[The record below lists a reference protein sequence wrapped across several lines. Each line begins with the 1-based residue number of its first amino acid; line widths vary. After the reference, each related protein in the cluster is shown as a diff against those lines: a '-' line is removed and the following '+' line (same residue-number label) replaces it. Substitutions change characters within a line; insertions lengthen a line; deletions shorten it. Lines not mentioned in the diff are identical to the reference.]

1 MTIQDLRIFASRGY
15 GNSVVRRTFLLLCL
29 MGPAFAAN
37 LLLYYLAADLLAP
50 EPFGLFYV
58 AVTISNVL
66 YSGSFVLNLFFTR
79 HLTFIVNTAS
89 ASAAFAARRPIQR
102 LVVRYGALAA
112 LACILVLYGLGK
124 KLGVQS
130 WPIIILV
137 VLDAYSAY
145 VIDVYRAVL
154 QSVRKTAYLGG
165 LSLAWMLLRFLL
177 GVGAMVFLGTA
188 AGALLGIVL
197 ASFILIAL
205 LFLRFSAIDMK
216 STAVQLPA
224 LPSLRA
230 LVPVVL
236 GYGSL
241 IVISNMDVLLAY
253 LLLRDTT
260 LGAYSASSVLP
271 KGILVVVTPLL
282 QMLYPMMVW
291 HDKAPANLRL
301 IVQKSAGTIFLL
313 SSAMALAVFGFSG
326 LLCGGSWGLR
336 LCQPLPLNYLLAA
349 TVMLSVLRALVLIQ
363 SARGRDWMAIS
374 LLVPAGAYLW
384 IATVSSHS
392 AETIASQFMV
402 FAGLLLLYFGIAS
415 LLIDWCRSVGRM
427 RKARL

>member
-1 MTIQDLRIFASRGY
+1 MTMQGIRSVAARGY

-29 MGPAFAAN
+29 MGPAFAVN
-37 LLLYYLAADLLAP
+37 LLLYYVAAELLAP

-79 HLTFIVNTAS
+79 HLTFIVNA
-89 ASAAFAARRPIQR
+89 ASAAAAHAARRPIRQR
-102 LVVRYGALAA
+102 VVRYGAVAA
-112 LACILVLYGLGK
+112 VACILLLFGLGQ

-145 VIDVYRAVL
+145 VIDIDRAVL
-154 QSVRKTAYLGG
+154 QSLRKTVYLGG
-165 LSLAWMLLRFLL
+165 LSLVWMLLRFLL
-177 GVGAMVFLGTA
+177 GVGVMVLLGTA
-188 AGALLGIVL
+188 AGALLGIVV
-197 ASFILIAL
+197 ASFMVIAGLAL
-205 LFLRFSAIDMK
+205 LFPAADADSA
-216 STAVQLPA
+216 AELPP
-224 LPSLRA
+224 LPPFRA

-241 IVISNMDVLLAY
+241 ILVSNADVLLAY
-253 LLLRDTT
+253 LLLRGDT
-260 LGAYSASSVLP
+260 LGVYSASSVLP

-291 HDKAPANLRL
+291 HDKAPPNLRL

-313 SSAMALAVFGFSG
+313 SSAMALAVFACSA

-336 LCQPLPLNYLLAA
+336 LCQPLPLEYLLAA

-363 SARGRDWMAIS
+363 SARGRDWMAVS
-374 LLVPAGAYLW
+374 LLLPAAAYLW
-384 IATVSSHS
+384 VAAVSDHSVETLATEFMAFTSS
-392 AETIASQFMV
+392 
-402 FAGLLLLYFGIAS
+402 LLLYFCIVS
-415 LLIDWCRSVGRM
+415 LIVDYRSRG
-427 RKARL
+427 ARLPS

>member
-1 MTIQDLRIFASRGY
+1 MTMRDLRKLAARGY
-15 GNSVVRRTFLLLCL
+15 DNSVVRRTLLLLGL
-29 MGPAFAAN
+29 MGPAFATN
-37 LLLYYLAADLLAP
+37 LLLYYVAAELLAP

-58 AVTISNVL
+58 AVTVSNVL
-66 YSGSFVLNLFFTR
+66 YSGSFVLNIFFTR
-79 HLTFIVNTAS
+79 HLTFIINTTS
-89 ASAAFAARRPIQR
+89 ASAAYDARLPIRR
-102 LVVRYGALAA
+102 LVVRYGALAT
-112 LACILVLYGLGK
+112 LVCILVLYALGK
-124 KLGVQS
+124 ELGVQS
-130 WPIIILV
+130 WPIIILI

-145 VIDVYRAVL
+145 VIDVDRAVL
-154 QSVRKTAYLGG
+154 QSLRKTLYLGG

-177 GVGAMVFLGTA
+177 GVGGMVLFGTA
-188 AGALLGIVL
+188 TGALLGVVL
-197 ASFILIAL
+197 ASFVLIACLGPL
-205 LFLRFSAIDMK
+205 LSAADAK
-216 STAVQLPA
+216 SATVLPP

-241 IVISNMDVLLAY
+241 IVVSNMDVLLAY
-253 LLLRDTT
+253 MLLKDSA
-260 LGAYSASSVLP
+260 LGVYSASSVLP

-291 HDKAPANLRL
+291 HGKAPPNVGL

-336 LCQPLPLNYLLAA
+336 LCQPFPLKYLLVA

-363 SARGRDWMAIS
+363 SARGRDWMALS

-384 IATVSSHS
+384 IAEVSNHGVDTL
-392 AETIASQFMV
+392 ATEFMV
-402 FAGLLLLYFGIAS
+402 FSSVLLLYFSITS
-415 LLIDWCRSVGRM
+415 LLVDYQ
-427 RKARL
+427 ARGTRLT

>member
-1 MTIQDLRIFASRGY
+1 MTIQGLRILASRGY

-29 MGPAFAAN
+29 LGPAFAAN
-37 LLLYYLAADLLAP
+37 LLLYYVATELLAP

-66 YSGSFVLNLFFTR
+66 YSGSFVLNIFFTR
-79 HLTFIVNTAS
+79 HLTFVINTTS
-89 ASAAFAARRPIQR
+89 ASAAYAARRPIQR

-124 KLGVQS
+124 QLGVQS
-130 WPIIILV
+130 WPIIVLI

-145 VIDVYRAVL
+145 VIDVDRAVL
-154 QSVRKTAYLGG
+154 QSLRKTLYLGG
-165 LSLAWMLLRFLL
+165 VSLSWMLLRFVL
-177 GVGAMVFLGTA
+177 GVGAMILLGTA

-197 ASFILIAL
+197 ASFIVVACLSL
-205 LFLRFSAIDMK
+205 LFSVVDANSPIVLS
-216 STAVQLPA
+216 P

-241 IVISNMDVLLAY
+241 IAVSNMDVLLAY
-253 LLLRDTT
+253 LLLRDST
-260 LGAYSASSVLP
+260 LGVYSASSVLP

-291 HDKAPANLRL
+291 HDKAPPNVRL
-301 IVQKSAGTIFLL
+301 IVQKSAATIFLL
-313 SSAMALAVFGFSG
+313 SSAMALAVFGFSE

-336 LCQPLPLNYLLAA
+336 LCQPFPLQYLLVA
-349 TVMLSVLRALVLIQ
+349 TVMLSALRALVLIQ
-363 SARGRDWMAIS
+363 SARRRDWMAIS
-374 LLVPAGAYLW
+374 LLLPAGAYFW
-384 IATVSSHS
+384 IAKVSNHDV
-392 AETIASQFMV
+392 ETLATEFMV
-402 FAGLLLLYFGIAS
+402 FTGVLLLYFGIMS
-415 LLIDWCRSVGRM
+415 LLVDHH
-427 RKARL
+427 ARAARAS

>member
-1 MTIQDLRIFASRGY
+1 MTMQSLRIVAARGY

-29 MGPAFAAN
+29 MGPAFAVN
-37 LLLYYLAADLLAP
+37 LLLYYVAAELLAP

-79 HLTFIVNTAS
+79 HLTFIINAVS
-89 ASAAFAARRPIQR
+89 ESAAYAARRPIRQ
-102 LVVRYGALAA
+102 LVLRYGALAA
-112 LACILVLYGLGK
+112 LACILLLFGLGQ

-145 VIDVYRAVL
+145 VIDVDRAVL
-154 QSVRKTAYLGG
+154 QSLRKTVYLGG
-165 LSLAWMLLRFLL
+165 VSLIWMLLRFLL

-197 ASFILIAL
+197 ASLIVIAGLAAL
-205 LFLRFSAIDMK
+205 FSAADAQ
-216 STAVQLPA
+216 SATGLPPLPA
-224 LPSLRA
+224 FRV

-241 IVISNMDVLLAY
+241 ILVSNADVLLAY
-253 LLLRDTT
+253 LLLRGDT
-260 LGAYSASSVLP
+260 LGVYSASSVLP
-271 KGILVVVTPLL
+271 KGILGVVTPLL

-291 HDKAPANLRL
+291 HDKAPPNLRL
-301 IVQKSAGTIFLL
+301 IVQKSAATIFLL
-313 SSAMALAVFGFSG
+313 SSAMALAVFAFSG

-336 LCQPLPLNYLLAA
+336 LCQPFPLNSLLAA

-374 LLVPAGAYLW
+374 LLVPAAAYLW
-384 IATVSSHS
+384 IAEASDHGVETLATEFMAFTS
-392 AETIASQFMV
+392 A
-402 FAGLLLLYFGIAS
+402 LLLYFGIVS
-415 LLIDWCRSVGRM
+415 LIADYR
-427 RKARL
+427 ARGARQTS